1 MKLPLKCLFCWPQ
14 ENELGSPLMIFMCY
28 SALRIN
34 KVKTTPFV
42 SVSELS
48 RCVFSALHWHPQ
60 RDLSWF
66 QWGPWFGSGFW
77 GPSTTSSTWLTELF
91 IWWWAQKGRKQLD
104 FAISRSVCR
113 PNNYKHRLWTHV
125 VRKLEIIKINSQLF
139 QAHFS
144 EQSDFRDAFPY
155 WAEKK

>member
-14 ENELGSPLMIFMCY
+14 GNELLSPLMIFKCY
-28 SALRIN
+28 SALRSN

-42 SVSELS
+42 SVSGLS
-48 RCVFSALHWHPQ
+48 CCVFSDLYWHPQ

-66 QWGPWFGSGFW
+66 QWGPRFGSEFW
-77 GPSTTSSTWLTELF
+77 GSSTTSGTWLTELF
-91 IWWWAQKGRKQLD
+91 IWWWAQKGRKQLN
-104 FAISRSVCR
+104 FSIPHSVCR
-113 PNNYKHRLWTHV
+113 PNNYKCCLWAYV

-144 EQSDFRDAFPY
+144 EQSDFRDIFLY